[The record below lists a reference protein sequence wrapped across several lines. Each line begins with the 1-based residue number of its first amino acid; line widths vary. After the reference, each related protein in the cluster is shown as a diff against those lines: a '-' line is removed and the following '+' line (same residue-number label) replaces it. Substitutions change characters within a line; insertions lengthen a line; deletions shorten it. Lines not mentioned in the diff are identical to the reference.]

1 MMVLPFILD
10 FLKPPKLLIMR
21 PDARKAGIELKAAFA
36 IANSSQHC
44 SIHDTQGGRKW
55 SSKTASSAQPNAPA
69 KMTVPK
75 ATYTKVAHF
84 I

>member
-36 IANSSQHC
+36 SKFFTALQH
-44 SIHDTQGGRKW
+44 
-55 SSKTASSAQPNAPA
+55 P
-69 KMTVPK
+69 
-75 ATYTKVAHF
+75 
-84 I
+84 